1 MQCSIAIAFVPEHL
15 YTHKKKVMQ
24 QKVLK
29 IILLQLRIAGGLLVL
44 ALAAAL
50 LLSFTTKKVFADVWQ
65 QLGISKEKGMKNI
78 EETFMSGWFHYY
90 GAEKAKSILSGD
102 RTAIAKDL
110 MAYAKQ
116 QISSEAF
123 KKQYD
128 LQRKNAK
135 PVEYITKTKTKE
147 EIRKEKI
154 EETEKS
160 IKETEANLK
169 TMKPEM
175 VKALQPVLDMLK
187 NNLKDYK
194 DPNSKMIDLFYES
207 EKMNAESNARS
218 YEESV
223 KNWENEYPADYKDLV
238 KRRLQ
243 KFVDLAKTVD
253 FSAELKVVNGRKKF
267 VNPTYEAKAYD
278 WKQIFRAGKEV
289 IEPATTFAEQWI
301 KELN

>member
-1 MQCSIAIAFVPEHL
+1 
-15 YTHKKKVMQ
+15 MQ

-65 QLGISKEKGMKNI
+65 QLGISKEKGLQNI

-90 GAEKAKSILSGD
+90 GAEKAKNILSGD

-169 TMKPEM
+169 TMKPDM

-267 VNPTYEAKAYD
+267 VNPAYEAKADD

-289 IEPATTFAEQWI
+289 IAPATTFAEQWI

>member
-1 MQCSIAIAFVPEHL
+1 
-15 YTHKKKVMQ
+15 MQ

-29 IILLQLRIAGGLLVL
+29 IGWFQLRIAGGLLAL
-44 ALAAAL
+44 ALAVAF
-50 LLSFTTKKVFADVWQ
+50 LLSFTTKKAFADVWQ
-65 QLGISKEKGMKNI
+65 QLGLSKEKGMKNI
-78 EETFMSGWFHYY
+78 KESFMSGWFHYY
-90 GAEKAKSILSGD
+90 GAEKAKNILGGD
-102 RTAIAKDL
+102 RIAIAKDL
-110 MAYAKQ
+110 MNYAKQ

-135 PVEYITKTKTKE
+135 PVEYITNSKSKE

-154 EETEKS
+154 DETEKS

-175 VKALQPVLDMLK
+175 AKTLQPVLDMLK

-194 DPNSKMIDLFYES
+194 DSNSKMIDLFYES

-218 YEESV
+218 YKESV
-223 KNWENEYPADYKDLV
+223 KNWEDEYPADYKNLV

-253 FSAELKVVNGRKKF
+253 FSAELKLVNGKKKF

-289 IEPATTFAEQWI
+289 IDPSIAFAEQWI